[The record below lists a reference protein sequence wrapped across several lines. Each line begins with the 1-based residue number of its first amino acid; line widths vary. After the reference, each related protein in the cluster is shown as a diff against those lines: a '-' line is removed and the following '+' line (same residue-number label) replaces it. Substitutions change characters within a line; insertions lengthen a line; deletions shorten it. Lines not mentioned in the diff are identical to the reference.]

1 MFVKTL
7 RVPAP
12 YLSKVRREI
21 HKDKLLATL
30 SRATSDIVAHLICDC
45 TIFFAMVL
53 DLVCLA
59 PSVAT
64 YNEISSLKLV
74 FTNPTLSNANLKAF
88 GCSSPRQ
95 IVAFYAN

>member
-7 RVPAP
+7 RAPAP

-30 SRATSDIVAHLICDC
+30 SRATSDIVAHLICLFLK
-45 TIFFAMVL
+45 IFAMVL
-53 DLVCLA
+53 DLFCPA

-64 YNEISSLKLV
+64 YMSLW
-74 FTNPTLSNANLKAF
+74 NLQ
-88 GCSSPRQ
+88 P
-95 IVAFYAN
+95 